1 MIANSKKTRQNKS
14 DEQREKDRIIDR
26 LWKAKSRANRTEEQ
40 KEKE

>member
-14 DEQREKDRIIDR
+14 NEQREKDRIIDR